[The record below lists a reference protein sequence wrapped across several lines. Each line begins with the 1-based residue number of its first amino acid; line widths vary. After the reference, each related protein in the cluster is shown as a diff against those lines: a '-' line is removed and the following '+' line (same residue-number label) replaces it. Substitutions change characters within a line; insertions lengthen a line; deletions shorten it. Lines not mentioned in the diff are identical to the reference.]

1 MAFDITS
8 ANATLILTVENLYP
22 AGVKIEGFSTDNS
35 FAMDDDT
42 IAETH
47 MGVDGKM
54 TAGFTPSEKSITITL
69 DAGSPSYEVL
79 CNIYNTS
86 KTNMT
91 VLETSMQITVPAL
104 GKEFSLKNGVMISG
118 HPVQSGEKVLGNT
131 AWTFHFGKFESSSI

>member
-8 ANATLILTVENLYP
+8 TNATLILTVENLYP

-69 DAGSPSYEVL
+69 DAGSPSYEVRG
-79 CNIYNTS
+79 NIYNTS

-118 HPVQSGEKVLGNT
+118 HPVPSGEKVLGNT

>member
-8 ANATLILTVENLYP
+8 ANSTLVLTVENLYP

-47 MGVDGKM
+47 MGVDGKL
-54 TAGFTPSEKSITITL
+54 TAGFTPSEKSVTITL

-79 CNIYNTS
+79 CNIYNMS

-91 VLETSMQITVPAL
+91 VLDTSMQITVPAL
-104 GKEFSLKNGVMISG
+104 GKEFSLKNGVMVTG
-118 HPVQSGEKVLGNT
+118 HPLPAGEKVLGNT
-131 AWTFHFGKFESSSI
+131 NWTFKFGKFDTSSI

>member
-69 DAGSPSYEVL
+69 DAGSPSYDVL

-91 VLETSMQITVPAL
+91 VLETSMQRTVPAL

-118 HPVQSGEKVLGNT
+118 HPVPSGEKVLGNT

>member
-8 ANATLILTVENLYP
+8 ANSTLVLTVENLYP

-47 MGVDGKM
+47 MGVDGKL
-54 TAGFTPSEKSITITL
+54 TAGFTPSEKSVTLTL
-69 DAGSPSYEVL
+69 DAGSSSYEVL
-79 CNIYNTS
+79 CNIYNMS

-91 VLETSMQITVPAL
+91 VLDTSMQITVPAL
-104 GKEFSLKNGVMISG
+104 GKEFSFKNGVMVTG
-118 HPVQSGEKVLGNT
+118 HPLPAGEKVLGNT
-131 AWTFHFGKFESSSI
+131 NWTFHFGKFDTSSI

>member
-118 HPVQSGEKVLGNT
+118 HPVPSGEKVLGNT
-131 AWTFHFGKFESSSI
+131 AWTFHFGKIESSSI

>member
-69 DAGSPSYEVL
+69 DAGSPSYELL
-79 CNIYNTS
+79 CNIDNTS

-91 VLETSMQITVPAL
+91 VLETSMQRTVPAL

-118 HPVQSGEKVLGNT
+118 HPVPSGEKVLGNT

>member
-118 HPVQSGEKVLGNT
+118 HPVPSGEKVLGHT
-131 AWTFHFGKFESSSI
+131 AWTFHFGKIESSSI

>member
-8 ANATLILTVENLYP
+8 ATATLILTVENLYP

-47 MGVDGKM
+47 RGVDGKM
-54 TAGFTPSEKSITITL
+54 
-69 DAGSPSYEVL
+69 
-79 CNIYNTS
+79 TS

-118 HPVQSGEKVLGNT
+118 HPVPSGEKVLGNT

>member
-8 ANATLILTVENLYP
+8 ANSTLVLTVENLYP

-47 MGVDGKM
+47 MGVDNKL
-54 TAGFTPSEKSITITL
+54 TAGFTPSEKSVTITL

-79 CNIYNTS
+79 CNIYNMS

-104 GKEFSLKNGVMISG
+104 GKEYSFKNGVMVTG
-118 HPVQSGEKVLGNT
+118 HPLPAGEKVLGNT
-131 AWTFHFGKFESSSI
+131 NWTFRFGKLDTASI

>member
-91 VLETSMQITVPAL
+91 VLETSMQRTVPAL

-118 HPVQSGEKVLGNT
+118 HPVPSGEKVLGNT

>member
-8 ANATLILTVENLYP
+8 ANSTLVLTVENLYP

-47 MGVDGKM
+47 MGIDGKL
-54 TAGFTPSEKSITITL
+54 TAGFTPSEKSVTITL

-79 CNIYNTS
+79 CNIYNMS

-91 VLETSMQITVPAL
+91 VLDTSMQITVPAL
-104 GKEFSLKNGVMISG
+104 GKEFSFKNGVMVTG
-118 HPVQSGEKVLGNT
+118 HPLSAGEKVLGNT
-131 AWTFHFGKFESSSI
+131 NWVFHFGKFDISSI

>member
-91 VLETSMQITVPAL
+91 VLETSMQITAPAL
-104 GKEFSLKNGVMISG
+104 GKECSLKNGVMISG
-118 HPVQSGEKVLGNT
+118 HPVPSGEKVLGNT

>member
-1 MAFDITS
+1 MSFDITS

-22 AGVKIEGFSTDNS
+22 SGVKIEGFSTDSS

-54 TAGFTPSEKSITITL
+54 TAGYTPSEKSVTITL

-91 VLETSMQITVPAL
+91 ALETSMQITVPSL
-104 GKEFSLKNGVMISG
+104 GKEFSLKNGVMVTG
-118 HPVQSGEKVLGNT
+118 HPIPSGEKVLGNT
-131 AWTFHFGKFESSSI
+131 NWTFHFGKFDSSSI

>member
-8 ANATLILTVENLYP
+8 ANSTLVLTVENLYP

-47 MGVDGKM
+47 MGVDGKL
-54 TAGFTPSEKSITITL
+54 TAGFTPSEKSVTITL

-79 CNIYNTS
+79 CNIYNMS

-91 VLETSMQITVPAL
+91 VLDTSMQITVPAL
-104 GKEFSLKNGVMISG
+104 GKEFSFKNGVMVTG
-118 HPVQSGEKVLGNT
+118 HPLPAGEKVLGSTN
-131 AWTFHFGKFESSSI
+131 WTFHFGKFDTSSI